1 MLLLVLGL
9 GLWGLWCTVAVL
21 QGVVDRMKLYE
32 PNAGAGLLICFG
44 PRLRVIYVDPC
55 LVGWLGRPRH
65 IAELLPP
72 CLRDTHEEIVR
83 RYRHRLPDSLH
94 HPLRNVPILLRDGK
108 METTRLLI
116 GSFGVPLLRLYYV
129 VLQPSP
135 ALAAGT
141 AKAEE
146 LAKVYGL
153 DNAGAVGMGLLP
165 SAEVFEPAT
174 VLFVDIVSFM
184 STCSRR
190 SLSNVSDWMSRVHAI
205 IDGLLLEHAV
215 RKVETR
221 GDCCICVTGT
231 NFLVSK
237 EAPTRDFAFDQVTR
251 MLRFARALVRQLS
264 EKEKTQVRVGMATG
278 SVVLTHI
285 AHASDLQPAK
295 YIYGDTVNLAARME
309 QTGREGF
316 VQMHCSAAEAY
327 LQERPSASEE
337 RPSASEERPSAEV
350 VWEEREVKGKGLT
363 RVALFAA

>member
-9 GLWGLWCTVAVL
+9 GLWGFWCAVAVL
-21 QGVVDRMKLYE
+21 QGLVDRMKLYE

-135 ALAAGT
+135 FAELADAT
-141 AKAEE
+141 SKLEIASASRA

-184 STCSRR
+184 SSCSQH
-190 SLSNVSDWMSRVHAI
+190 SLHDVSDWMSRVHAI
-205 IDGLLLEHAV
+205 IDGLLLKYAV

-251 MLRFARALVRQLS
+251 MMRFARALVRQLAES
-264 EKEKTQVRVGMATG
+264 EETRVRVGMATG

-295 YIYGDTVNLAARME
+295 YIFGDTVNLAARME

-316 VQMHCSAAEAY
+316 VQMHYSAAEAY
-327 LQERPSASEE
+327 LQERPSA
-337 RPSASEERPSAEV
+337 EV
-350 VWEEREVKGKGLT
+350 AWEEREIKGKGLT
-363 RVALFAA
+363 RVAMYRAASC